1 MRGERGTRPLARRL
15 MQERPRGADR
25 DTRGAN
31 RVPCHDLRPWCV
43 LRVEEPRGA
52 LPRPDVQPIVPHVF
66 ALPRRPNS
74 LAPLAV
80 LVPGL
85 LLGACSDSA
94 LSVVCPGAMRP
105 SVLVNVVDSVSRQD
119 VAAQASG
126 SWTMGAMTDSLR
138 HVPPSVTGGPVRLGA
153 FGPAGT
159 YEVRITRPGSPVWVQ
174 RNIQVGEGSC
184 GPFTVEFEAR
194 LAPAP

>member
-1 MRGERGTRPLARRL
+1 VDQRAAAPC
-15 MQERPRGADR
+15 RGADDKR
-25 DTRGAN
+25 IA
-31 RVPCHDLRPWCV
+31 
-43 LRVEEPRGA
+43 
-52 LPRPDVQPIVPHVF
+52 PDVF
-66 ALPRRPNS
+66 ALPRRPNF

-94 LSVVCPGAMRP
+94 VSVVCPGAMRP

-126 SWTMGAMTDSLR
+126 VWTMGTLTDSLR
-138 HVPPSVTGGPVRLGA
+138 HVPPSVAGGPVRLGA
-153 FGPAGT
+153 YGPAGT
-159 YEVRITRPGSPVWVQ
+159 YEVRVTRPGSPVWIQ
-174 RNIQVGEGSC
+174 RNIEVGEGSC